1 MVAEP
6 WWSPWGPSVAPYAV
20 LLRLLVD
27 GRMEAEEF
35 EVVFLRLYK
44 ADPTAWPPPVFDVLD
59 RFFGDVDA
67 FCPDPALRDQV
78 HGIDEVELRGRA
90 QATLERL
97 EGVVA

>member
-1 MVAEP
+1 MKA
-6 WWSPWGPSVAPYAV
+6 
-20 LLRLLVD
+20 D
-27 GRMEAEEF
+27 EF

-44 ADPTAWPPPVFDVLD
+44 ADPTAWPADVFDVLD

-67 FCPDPALRDQV
+67 FCSDPALRDEV
-78 HGIDEVELRGRA
+78 HGIDEEELRRSA